1 MNTFFRHMF
10 SGYDHTS
17 DDSPGVGASF
27 SLTTDRTTVSSS
39 LIDPCALMV
48 PASVTLLPNIE
59 LGEEQ
64 DKYTKLKF
72 LVKFN
77 SPTTVASPG
86 TLSTF

>member
-10 SGYDHTS
+10 SGYGHTS

-27 SLTTDRTTVSSS
+27 SLTTDRATVSSS

-64 DKYTKLKF
+64 DKYQTEI
-72 LVKFN
+72 
-77 SPTTVASPG
+77 SG
-86 TLSTF
+86 EIQ